1 MAHQKSNIL
10 RPLRRATLA
19 ATGVFALAGCGDDAT
34 ESETLTYTASL
45 SAFES
50 CEALDDYIVDLTT
63 DMVVANSIYGY
74 GGYAVDMANDR
85 GVPAAEPTADG
96 GSGEESG
103 PGEFTGTNNQ
113 ERGVDEPDLVKTDGQ
128 TMFVVQGNTLHVI
141 DSWPV
146 EETHELA
153 TVELPGYGD
162 QMFLVEGQVVVFSH
176 IYTGN
181 EPWYGDYVEGRP
193 APSPGGAPE
202 PAPDEGPGD
211 PEPDEGGDSDP
222 DSGGEPDRDEEE
234 GGADEEPEHEP
245 DPLDDGVWFSGTR
258 VTVIDVSDPADP
270 AISSVFDVEGN
281 FVNARMV
288 DGVVYLV
295 SRSSL
300 FDIYDPAL
308 AEAARDIELP
318 ELDWDSSESE
328 REAAAADLRRAIR
341 PILEDYVADRGRDR
355 LIPDIRTT
363 DSDRANLFSCG
374 DLMEPGARAGLGVLS
389 VLAFNPA
396 SPTPDGVGLL
406 ADGWQL
412 YASNQSLYVAQ
423 DSRWWYFADEESTE
437 TTTHL
442 HKFALNS
449 GSPVYQ
455 ASGEVSGW
463 LLDQFSMSEHDGF
476 LRVATTDASRFG
488 FGGGEPVAVGD
499 AVVGTGSTEPGE
511 PGTDVSEPPEA
522 EPSEGGAGSEGS
534 EGGEEKDLIDL
545 REDPTVD
552 ANNVFVLEQDGTA
565 LSVVGGIRGI
575 APGEQIFAV
584 RFLGD
589 RGYVV
594 TYRQVDPL
602 FTVDLST
609 PTAPALRGELHIPG
623 YSGYL
628 HPFGEDHLIGIG
640 RDGTDEG
647 QVLGTQIS
655 LFDISDDDNPIRV
668 DNFTLPYGDGTYSW
682 SEAEHD
688 HHAFNFYE
696 SHNLLAI
703 PVTLEDYGWEDDTY
717 SHFSGIV
724 VFEVTEEGISEH
736 GRVSHTHMAHD
747 RYCGDIDES
756 DPEPVEACSS
766 WDYAWWTNMRRSVFV
781 DDSLFA
787 ISDMGVTASSID
799 ALDEV
804 LAEVRF

>member
-1 MAHQKSNIL
+1 MAHQKSDIF
-10 RPLRRATLA
+10 RPLRCATTLA
-19 ATGVFALAGCGDDAT
+19 ATGVLVFAGCNDGT
-34 ESETLTYTASL
+34 PESETLTYTASL

-50 CEALDDYIVDLTT
+50 CEALDSYIVDITT
-63 DMVVANSIYGY
+63 DLVVNNYAYGY
-74 GGYAVDMANDR
+74 GGYAVDVATD
-85 GVPAAEPTADG
+85 GVGAEPPGEPSSSGD
-96 GSGEESG
+96 SRGEESG

-113 ERGVDEPDLVKTDGQ
+113 EFGVDEPDMVKTDGT
-128 TMFVVQGNTLHVI
+128 TMFVVQGNTLHLI
-141 DSWPV
+141 DSWPI

-153 TVELPGYGD
+153 TLELPGYGE
-162 QMFLVEGQVVVFSH
+162 QMFLVGDQVVVFSQ

-181 EPWYGDYVEGRP
+181 EPWYGDDLVGR
-193 APSPGGAPE
+193 PSPGGVSE
-202 PAPDEGPGD
+202 PMPDEGPGD
-211 PEPDEGGDSDP
+211 PDSDERP
-222 DSGGEPDRDEEE
+222 DGEGHEI
-234 GGADEEPEHEP
+234 EP
-245 DPLDDGVWFSGTR
+245 DPLDDGVWFAGTR
-258 VTVIDVSDPADP
+258 VTIVDVSDPSEP
-270 AISSVFDVEGN
+270 GISSVFDVEGD
-281 FVNARMV
+281 FVSARLV

-300 FDIYDPAL
+300 FDVYDPAL
-308 AEAARDIELP
+308 EDATRDIDFP
-318 ELDWDSSESE
+318 ELDWDASVEE
-328 REAAAADLRRAIR
+328 RDAAAAELRRAVR
-341 PILEDYVADRGRDR
+341 PILREYVSTRGRDR
-355 LIPDIRTT
+355 LIPDVRTT
-363 DSDRANLFSCG
+363 DSDRANLFDCG
-374 DLMEPGARAGLGVLS
+374 ELMEPGARAGLGVLS
-389 VLAFNPA
+389 VLAFEPD

-406 ADGWQL
+406 ADGWKI
-412 YASNQSLYVAQ
+412 YGSSESLYVAQ
-423 DSRWWYFADEESTE
+423 DSRWWYFPGEESTE

-455 ASGEVSGW
+455 ASGEVYGW

-476 LRVATTDASRFG
+476 LRVATTDSSRFG
-488 FGGGEPVAVGD
+488 FGGTGGEPVSSGNSVVGSGSTTP
-499 AVVGTGSTEPGE
+499 VGTGS
-511 PGTDVSEPPEA
+511 DASEPPDT
-522 EPSEGGAGSEGS
+522 EPSEGGGEGS
-534 EGGEEKDLIDL
+534 SGGEDKDLIDL
-545 REDPTVD
+545 REDPTID
-552 ANNVFVLEQDGTA
+552 ANNVFVLEQDGSA
-565 LSVVGGIRGI
+565 LRVVGGIRGI
-575 APGEQIFAV
+575 APGEQIYAV
-584 RFLGD
+584 RFLAD

-602 FTVDLST
+602 FTVDLSI

-628 HPFGEDHLIGIG
+628 HPFGENHLIGIG
-640 RDGTDEG
+640 RNGTDEG

-655 LFDISDDDNPIRV
+655 LFDISDDDDPTRV
-668 DNFTLPYGDGTYSW
+668 DTFDLPYGDGIYSW

-717 SHFSGIV
+717 SHFSGVV

-787 ISDMGVTASSID
+787 ISDMGITASGID
-799 ALDEV
+799 SLDDV